1 MEITQH
7 NIDGYLDTVE
17 DKRKDDIMQLLA
29 LGEACTG
36 KKPKL
41 WGSIVG
47 FGSLHYKY
55 PTGTEGNMPLFGF
68 ANRKQALTLYIS
80 DELESYPKLDSLG
93 KYKIGKSCLYL
104 KNLNDVD
111 REELKLMIMWGI
123 DTILTRDDITNNE
136 KE

>member
-29 LGEACTG
+29 LGESCTG

-41 WGSIVG
+41 WGNIIG

-80 DELESYPKLDSLG
+80 DELESYPRLDSLG